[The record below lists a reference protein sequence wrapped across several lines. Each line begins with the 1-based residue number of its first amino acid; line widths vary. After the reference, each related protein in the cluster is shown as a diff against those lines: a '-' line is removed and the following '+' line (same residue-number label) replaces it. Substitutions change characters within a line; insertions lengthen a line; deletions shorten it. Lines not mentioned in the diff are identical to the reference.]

1 MKTDKTSNNQSHN
14 IAQTANALRSLYFT
28 RMAFSIVWVTLV
40 SVYAKTSPQIA
51 AVLLVIYPAWD
62 VVGTLLDIRA
72 NRGSGNSLKPQ
83 FANAIISIVTTFAV
97 GFALTVGVPAAIIV
111 FGVWAG
117 LTGII
122 QLILGLRRRRELG
135 GQWPMIL
142 SGGQSLLAGVVF
154 IITAHDPTKGIA
166 SLAGY
171 SAFGAFYYLL
181 AAIRL
186 TKTAR
191 GGHQTA
197 LD

>member
-1 MKTDKTSNNQSHN
+1 MKTPDNN
-14 IAQTANALRSLYFT
+14 IAATAKAMRSLYFT
-28 RMAFSIVWVTLV
+28 RVTFSVIWVTLV
-40 SVYAKTSPQIA
+40 AIFAKSSPQIA

-62 VVGTLLDIRA
+62 VLGTIWDIRI
-72 NRGSGNSLKPQ
+72 NRGSGSSLTPQ
-83 FANAIISIVTTFAV
+83 YTNAVISVATTVAV
-97 GFALTVGVPAAIIV
+97 GVALSHNVPAAIIV

-122 QLILGLRRRRELG
+122 QLVLGLQRRKTFG

-142 SGGQSLLAGVVF
+142 SGGQSLIAGISF
-154 IITAHDPTKGIA
+154 IILAHDPTKGIA

-186 TKTAR
+186 NKTAAIVNT
-191 GGHQTA
+191 QLT
-197 LD
+197 